1 MTNALP
7 KIDSKRALAL
17 VTELIAI
24 PGKSGE
30 EKAVIESITKRLRKA
45 GVPASAIST
54 DNAHKK
60 SPMGGEIGNLIV
72 RLPGTKRAPRRLLMG
87 HVDTVPLCV
96 GAQPVRRGAYIES
109 RDPKT
114 ALGGDDRAGASVALN
129 AVLEILRQK
138 LPHPPLT
145 LFFPIQE
152 EVGLNGARFVSLS
165 KLGNPKLC
173 FNWDGGIPH
182 LATIGATGDY
192 NIEIEIEGIPSHAGG
207 NPEQGVSAISIASIA
222 IADLTRNGWHGLII
236 KGRKAG
242 TSNVGIINA
251 GDATNV
257 VTPQL
262 TLKAEARSHDP
273 KFRKRIVDE
282 FRKAFNRAVKEVKN
296 DTGKTG
302 SVQFN
307 ATLKYEAFRMSET
320 EPCVQSAMAAIRTAG
335 FEPDTKISNG
345 GLDANWLTARGL
357 PTVTMG
363 CGQQAIHTA
372 DEVLHVESFLS
383 ACRIG
388 LILATGSE

>member
-1 MTNALP
+1 MPNALP
-7 KIDSKRALAL
+7 KIDPKRALKL
-17 VTELIAI
+17 VTELMAI

-54 DNAHKK
+54 DTAHKK

-72 RLPGTKRAPRRLLMG
+72 RLPGTQRAPRRLLMG

-96 GAQPVRRGAYIES
+96 GAQPVRRGAFIES

-138 LPHPPLT
+138 LLHPPLT

-152 EVGLNGARFVSLS
+152 EVGLNGVRFVSLS
-165 KLGNPKLC
+165 KLDNPKLC

-182 LATIGATGDY
+182 HATIGATGDF

-207 NPEQGVSAISIASIA
+207 NPEQGVSAISIASLA
-222 IADLTRNGWHGLII
+222 IADLTKNGWHGLII

-242 TSNVGIINA
+242 TSNVGIING

-257 VTPQL
+257 VTPHL
-262 TLKAEARSHDP
+262 SVRAEARSHDP

-282 FRKAFNRAVKEVKN
+282 FQKAFKRAVKEVKN

-302 SVQFN
+302 KVNFE
-307 ATLKYEAFRMSET
+307 ATLKYEAVELSDK
-320 EPCVQSAMAAIRTAG
+320 EPCVQSALTAIRTAG
-335 FEPDTKISNG
+335 FEPETRICNG

-388 LILATGSE
+388 LILATGRE